1 MKSVRHLSVPTSAA
15 RAMAPARA
23 GWVAPA
29 LLAALALAAPAAQ
42 AQGTFSI
49 DYGGPTISLPDSF
62 GGVQITEGDLL
73 VAPAMLP
80 TLGPLP
86 QPGIAISGGGAGL
99 GLLMHAG
106 CVGHPPG
113 VACGVEVDAHSFGQD
128 GPAWQGMPPASWWF
142 SVDEFATSWPAI
154 AVPPNTDTEG
164 SLMAMEASADLFVD
178 LGLPAGP
185 LPPFA
190 VPPANVGA
198 IDGNGFR
205 SATLFAYPGLGL
217 LEWNPP
223 GLPPDLGDNV
233 DSFDLHLPAALPL
246 TYFSLDSPFLD
257 PALGLLN
264 GASAALNGPFVGGD
278 VLMSPGGGLGPAVYA
293 PAMALGL
300 DILGGPDSDDLDA
313 LALWENGI
321 VGFQPSKTPYDWIGG
336 GTDMLLFSVRRGS
349 AVIGSPDS
357 FFGIPIEEGDILTTP
372 VPGGPTPFPAIFIA
386 AENLGLATLRSG
398 GPGFFGDDLD
408 ALALSDWVLLDCNN
422 NGQEDVVDIVTGLDP
437 DSNLNGVPDSCDIA
451 FGSSADLDGTTVPDE
466 SEYSFVSYYC
476 TAKVNSQGC
485 TPIIGAFGTP
495 SATWAGTFDV
505 SAVNI
510 ISNKNGLLFYGYGAA
525 AIPFQGAWLCVQ
537 PPIRRT
543 AVQNAGGVFPPNN
556 CTGSYT
562 YNFNARIQ
570 GGADPLLVT
579 GVRVYA
585 QYWYRDPADPLGF
598 GTGLTDAIAFTIAP

>member
-1 MKSVRHLSVPTSAA
+1 MKSVRHLS
-15 RAMAPARA
+15 
-23 GWVAPA
+23 
-29 LLAALALAAPAAQ
+29 LLAALSLAAPAAE

-49 DYGGPTISLPDSF
+49 DYGGPTIALPDSF

-128 GPAWQGMPPASWWF
+128 GPAWQGLPPASWWF

-233 DSFDLHLPAALPL
+233 DSFDLHLPAALPP

-257 PALGLLN
+257 PLLGLLN

-278 VLMSPGGGLGPAVYA
+278 VLMSPGGGLGPVVYA

-321 VGFQPSKTPYDWIGG
+321 VGFQPSMTPYDWIGG

-349 AVIGSPDS
+349 AVIGSLDS

-372 VPGGPTPFPAIFIA
+372 VAGGLSSFPGIFIA
-386 AENLGLATLRSG
+386 AENLGLATMRSG
-398 GPGFFGDDLD
+398 GPGSFGDDLD
-408 ALALSDWVLLDCNN
+408 ALALANQYVFDCNV
-422 NGQEDVVDIVTGLDP
+422 NGQEDAIDIVTGTSLDC
-437 DSNLNGVPDSCDIA
+437 NLNGYPDFCDIRDNR
-451 FGSSADLDGTTVPDE
+451 SADLDGNGVPDE
-466 SEYSFVSYYC
+466 CEHSVMTYYC
-476 TAKVNSQGC
+476 TAKVNSGGC
-485 TPIIGAFGTP
+485 TPIIAALGTP
-495 SATWAGTFDV
+495 SATGTVYFELC
-505 SAVNI
+505 AVNVI
-510 ISNKNGLLFYGYGAA
+510 TNKNGMLFYGYSSA
-525 AIPFQGAWLCVQ
+525 AIPFHGAWLCVQ
-537 PPIRRT
+537 PPLRRT
-543 AVQNAGGVFPPNN
+543 TVLQSGWGPWAD
-556 CTGSYT
+556 CSGSYT
-562 YNFNARIQ
+562 YDFGARIQ
-570 GGADPLLVT
+570 SGVDPALVA
-579 GVRVYA
+579 GVPIYA
-585 QYWYRDPADPLGF
+585 QYWHRDPADPAGF
-598 GTGLTDAIAFTIAP
+598 GTGLSDAAAFVITP